1 MIEKNNKYDKYQ
13 TKNVFNFMY
22 EISIGIYVDTVEP
35 RLSGLIVN
43 GIEMVLIVENPGNR
57 KNYIK

>member
-22 EISIGIYVDTVEP
+22 EISIGIYVHTVEP

>member
-22 EISIGIYVDTVEP
+22 KISIGIYVHTVEP